1 MKILFYRYNSICE
14 PDYIDAFSK
23 LGVSVVEDRDGMKKD
38 LSIEQEYQNLGNMI
52 SEHKPMFVFSINFFP
67 FLSILCDRLNI
78 VYVAESV
85 DCPVFEIFDVVIR
98 NKINRLFLFDKM
110 QYLSVKDENPEGIF
124 YLPLGSATE
133 RTQALLGNDF
143 TPEYDIS
150 FVGSLYKEKDWFRG
164 LKLPEKDKE
173 RLTDMIRG
181 QLEDSCSG
189 MAYLDSKLTQEDIE
203 TVKRA
208 DENFFKIDKAVR
220 DLNRFVVLNDYLA
233 PHAAYLERL
242 AILSCLA
249 DELEGVT
256 THLFTRS
263 ETDGL
268 SAKVKVHG
276 GVKTLEEMP
285 FVFRN
290 SRINLNISLRSIQTG
305 LPQRIWDVLACGGF
319 LLTNEQAEIPDF
331 FTTGVHLETY
341 RTREEL
347 LEKAR
352 YYLEHED
359 ERRKIAENGFKEVN
373 EKHTVLMR
381 VMSIVKMV
389 FRTMQGEG

>member
-23 LGVSVVEDRDGMKKD
+23 LGVTVVEDRDGMNKG
-38 LSIEQEYQNLGNMI
+38 LSIDEKLQNLGNMI

-67 FLSILCDRLNI
+67 FLSILCSRLNI

-85 DCPVFEIFDVVIR
+85 DCPVFEIFHESVR
-98 NKINRLFLFDKM
+98 NRTNRLFLFDRQ
-110 QYLSVKDENPEGIF
+110 QYLSVRDENPEGIF
-124 YLPLGSATE
+124 YLPLGSPTE
-133 RTQALLGNDF
+133 RTGALLGNSF
-143 TPEYDIS
+143 KPEYDIS
-150 FVGSLYKEKDWFRG
+150 FVGSLYKEKDPFID
-164 LKLPEKDKE
+164 LELPPEVDT
-173 RLTDMIRG
+173 RFSNMIQG
-181 QLEDSCSG
+181 QLEESCSG
-189 MAYLDSKLTQEDIE
+189 MEHLDRELTQEDIDI
-203 TVKRA
+203 VKRA
-208 DENFFKIDKAVR
+208 DKNFYSNDNAVINL
-220 DLNRFVVLNDYLA
+220 DRFVVLNDYLA
-233 PHAAYLERL
+233 PHTAYLERL
-242 AILSCLA
+242 KILNLLA
-249 DELEGVT
+249 DEMEDVQ

-268 SAKVKVHG
+268 SSKVKLHG
-276 GVKTLEEMP
+276 GVKSLEEMP

-290 SRINLNISLRSIQTG
+290 SRINLNISLRSIRTG

-319 LLTNEQAEIPDF
+319 LLTNDQAEIPDF
-331 FTTGVHLETY
+331 FTPGVHLETY
-341 RTREEL
+341 STTEEL
-347 LEKAR
+347 MEKAR

-389 FRTMQGEG
+389 FSTMQGAG